1 MDEQGESWR
10 DRGAGYAGHAAAAVN
25 DDGNLQA
32 ATVSALLAIYCE
44 LRHATDDRAAD
55 RRTS

>member
-1 MDEQGESWR
+1 MDDQVESWR

-44 LRHATDDRAAD
+44 LRQANDERAAD
-55 RRTS
+55 RTS